1 MSDILA
7 AMKLG
12 APRAA
17 LVLGAAAAVVLFASC
32 SSTTTTAQTSGTPG
46 GTSAPGLATSS
57 SPTAPSATASPVG
70 ATIIDAPRRADAQ
83 HLTFSYG
90 PIEIKP
96 GQNNIVIS
104 DTNVPKPDV
113 DGYIVGIYPNLKRKD
128 GSVPPVDIIHLHH
141 GVWLNLDK
149 KDPTSPK
156 LPERF
161 FASGEEK
168 TVTYVPDGYGYPY
181 KTSDKWI
188 INYMLHNLLSSP
200 DEVSITYDLDFIP
213 ATAPAAKTIKS
224 VRPIW
229 MDVQNGSTYPVF
241 DVIKGTGTDGLITYP
256 TDFKDPYPKAKLN
269 EWTVDR
275 DTTLLATGGHLHP
288 GGLHTDLYVTRP
300 GATATAEAAPS
311 VKGDTA
317 HIFRSEATY
326 YEPAG
331 AVSWD
336 VAMSVTPEDWKVN
349 VKAGDVIS
357 TTATYD
363 TKRASWY
370 ESMGI
375 MVMWGTDGQVGTD
388 PFTKPV
394 DAKGVLTHGHLAEND
409 NHGGGTTDKFVDMPK
424 LPNGKSADTVT
435 IADFAYGPGDMSG
448 IYSDVPVVRPG
459 QTLKFVNKDAPIGPG
474 IWHTITACT
483 APCNNET
490 GVAYPLADADV
501 QFDSG
506 QLGFGGA
513 PTAERDNWS
522 IPTDLASGTYTYFC
536 RVHPSMRGAFRVT
549 DTAEGAPATP

>member
-1 MSDILA
+1 MVI
-7 AMKLG
+7 
-12 APRAA
+12 
-17 LVLGAAAAVVLFASC
+17 ASC
-32 SSTTTTAQTSGTPG
+32 SSSTTSTQTQGAPAGTK
-46 GTSAPGLATSS
+46 APGLSTSS
-57 SPTAPSATASPVG
+57 SQEPGAPASPAG
-70 ATIIDAPRRADAQ
+70 AKIVEAPKRADAQ
-83 HLTFSYG
+83 LLKFSYG

-104 DTNVPKPDV
+104 DTNVPKPEV
-113 DGYIVGIYPNLKRKD
+113 DGYIVGIYPNLRRKD
-128 GSVPPVDIIHLHH
+128 GSVPPVDVIHLHH
-141 GVWLNLDK
+141 GVWLNLAK

-168 TVTYVPDGYGYPY
+168 TITYLPEGYGYPY
-181 KTSDKWI
+181 KASDKWI
-188 INYMLHNLLSSP
+188 INYMLHNLLP
-200 DEVSITYDLDFIP
+200 TTDEVSITYDLDFIP
-213 ATAPAAKTIKS
+213 ATAPAAQNIKAA
-224 VRPIW
+224 RPIW

-241 DVIKGTGTDGLITYP
+241 DVLKDTGKDGLITYP
-256 TDFKDPYPKAKLN
+256 TDFPDAYKTTKDQVRLN
-269 EWTVDR
+269 EWKVDK
-275 DTTLLATGGHLHP
+275 DTTLLGTGGHLHP

-300 GATATAEAAPS
+300 GATASPEAAAS

-317 HIFRSEATY
+317 HLFRSAATY

-394 DAKGVLTHGHLAEND
+394 DVTGVLTHGHLPEND
-409 NHGGGTTDKFVDMPK
+409 NHGGEATPKFVDMPK
-424 LPNGKSADTVT
+424 LPNGKAADTVT

-448 IYSDVPVVRPG
+448 IYTDVPIVKPG
-459 QTLKFVNKDAPIGPG
+459 QSLRFVNKDAPIGPG
-474 IWHTITACT
+474 IWHTITACK
-483 APCNNET
+483 APCTGAT

-506 QLGFGGA
+506 QLGFGGP
-513 PTAERDNWS
+513 PTAERDDWS

-549 DTAEGAPATP
+549 DGAEGAPATP